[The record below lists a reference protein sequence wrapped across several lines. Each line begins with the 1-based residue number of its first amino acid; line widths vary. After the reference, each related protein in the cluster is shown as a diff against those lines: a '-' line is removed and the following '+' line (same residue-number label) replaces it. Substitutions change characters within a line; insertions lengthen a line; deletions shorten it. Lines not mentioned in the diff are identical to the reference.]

1 MFKHVQDTMKER
13 DKGNVYLHQIHNSSP
28 EIEKGTGVPEQD
40 AYEKSSSMRSDI
52 FGNGNRPIL
61 ADYMERM
68 GKKAT
73 KEPVRNIEYGLME
86 TKPEET
92 SKERKVSGRK
102 KKSGD
107 ANQRELGETNG
118 QFLHE

>member
-1 MFKHVQDTMKER
+1 
-13 DKGNVYLHQIHNSSP
+13 
-28 EIEKGTGVPEQD
+28 
-40 AYEKSSSMRSDI
+40 MRSDI

-73 KEPVRNIEYGLME
+73 KEPMRNIEYGLLE

-92 SKERKVSGRK
+92 SGERKVSGRK

-118 QFLHE
+118 